1 MEMLLGLLL
10 ASASALQS
18 GNVGRTAVGR
28 LHATRPARVA
38 ALSMADVTEILMPA
52 LSSTMTEGKISSWL
66 LSEGDKVSPGDMV
79 LVVESDKAD
88 MDVESYEE
96 GFIAKILVG
105 EGETAAVGAPVA
117 LLVANKADIAAVKA
131 GGAAPA
137 AKVAPAPAA
146 PAPAAAPA
154 GPMVDSLAIMMPAL
168 SSTMT
173 EGKISQWLIN
183 VGDKVNV
190 GDMVLV
196 VESDKADMDVESY
209 EEGYLAKILVPE
221 GSSAAV
227 GAPVALIAKTKDEI
241 AKVAAAGVGGGSAPA
256 MAAAPAA
263 AAPATSAPVAMAS
276 AAAPTTGRVVASP
289 FAKKLAEEKGIDL
302 TRVTGTGPEGRI
314 SAEDVEAAVKN
325 GGASAPAAAF
335 VSKLLMATPAAK
347 KLAKSKNID
356 LATVKGTGNFGRIMP
371 DDVLLAAG
379 EQPVP
384 KKVPGMAVAAVPATA
399 AAAPA
404 KAAPA
409 GDKKADKA
417 PAAAPV
423 GTVAMNGMQKAVV
436 KNMAWANDVPTY
448 QVSRQI
454 ATDELD
460 KLYGMVKGKGVTM
473 SALLAK
479 ACAMALAKH
488 PIMNAGY
495 VPDGIKYNANIN
507 VAMAV
512 AMPDGGLITPVL
524 QKADQ
529 TDLATLSKQWKD
541 LVPRAL
547 EGKLKPD
554 EYSTGTFTISNLGMF
569 GVSSFVS
576 ILPPGQ
582 GAILAVAAS
591 TPTAVL
597 DKDGKMGMKKMMTVT
612 LTCDHRHIYGA
623 DAAKFLVDLAAIIE
637 TDSMSLLF

>member
-1 MEMLLGLLL
+1 MATFAL
-10 ASASALQS
+10 ARLADPTRADAVRDSLQQP
-18 GNVGRTAVGR
+18 GRTV
-28 LHATRPARVA
+28 TRFSAWTA
-38 ALSMADVTEILMPA
+38 EDLSIKSQAY
-52 LSSTMTEGKISSWL
+52 WL
-66 LSEGDKVSPGDMV
+66 L
-79 LVVESDKAD
+79 ES
-88 MDVESYEE
+88 
-96 GFIAKILVG
+96 
-105 EGETAAVGAPVA
+105 GA
-117 LLVANKADIAAVKA
+117 
-131 GGAAPA
+131 GA
-137 AKVAPAPAA
+137 
-146 PAPAAAPA
+146 
-154 GPMVDSLAIMMPAL
+154 
-168 SSTMT
+168 
-173 EGKISQWLIN
+173 
-183 VGDKVNV
+183 
-190 GDMVLV
+190 
-196 VESDKADMDVESY
+196 
-209 EEGYLAKILVPE
+209 
-221 GSSAAV
+221 
-227 GAPVALIAKTKDEI
+227 
-241 AKVAAAGVGGGSAPA
+241 GSAF
-256 MAAAPAA
+256 
-263 AAPATSAPVAMAS
+263 AS
-276 AAAPTTGRVVASP
+276 
-289 FAKKLAEEKGIDL
+289 LLEDL
-302 TRVTGTGPEGRI
+302 
-314 SAEDVEAAVKN
+314 S
-325 GGASAPAAAF
+325 AF

-384 KKVPGMAVAAVPATA
+384 KKVPGMAVAAAPAAA

-409 GDKKADKA
+409 GDTKADKA

-460 KLYGMVKGKGVTM
+460 KLYGMVKAKGVTM

>member
-1 MEMLLGLLL
+1 
-10 ASASALQS
+10 
-18 GNVGRTAVGR
+18 
-28 LHATRPARVA
+28 
-38 ALSMADVTEILMPA
+38 
-52 LSSTMTEGKISSWL
+52 
-66 LSEGDKVSPGDMV
+66 
-79 LVVESDKAD
+79 
-88 MDVESYEE
+88 
-96 GFIAKILVG
+96 
-105 EGETAAVGAPVA
+105 
-117 LLVANKADIAAVKA
+117 
-131 GGAAPA
+131 
-137 AKVAPAPAA
+137 
-146 PAPAAAPA
+146 
-154 GPMVDSLAIMMPAL
+154 
-168 SSTMT
+168 
-173 EGKISQWLIN
+173 
-183 VGDKVNV
+183 
-190 GDMVLV
+190 
-196 VESDKADMDVESY
+196 
-209 EEGYLAKILVPE
+209 
-221 GSSAAV
+221 
-227 GAPVALIAKTKDEI
+227 
-241 AKVAAAGVGGGSAPA
+241 
-256 MAAAPAA
+256 
-263 AAPATSAPVAMAS
+263 
-276 AAAPTTGRVVASP
+276 
-289 FAKKLAEEKGIDL
+289 
-302 TRVTGTGPEGRI
+302 
-314 SAEDVEAAVKN
+314 
-325 GGASAPAAAF
+325 
-335 VSKLLMATPAAK
+335 
-347 KLAKSKNID
+347 
-356 LATVKGTGNFGRIMP
+356 
-371 DDVLLAAG
+371 
-379 EQPVP
+379 
-384 KKVPGMAVAAVPATA
+384 
-399 AAAPA
+399 
-404 KAAPA
+404 
-409 GDKKADKA
+409 
-417 PAAAPV
+417 
-423 GTVAMNGMQKAVV
+423 MNGMQKAVV

-460 KLYGMVKGKGVTM
+460 KLYGMVKAKGVTM